1 MPDAHNTKMELS
13 QEQLEVF
20 RVLYPLF
27 KEEVFRRRDNM
38 IRLSVFHNAFLVL
51 LLVTMLAVS
60 PDYSPDSTTR
70 WLAISGI
77 ALFSGFFAYVILQQ
91 ADRHRMAKQQL
102 IELEKGVGLYME
114 GWHYTGNAAYPEHW
128 QTDWAAD
135 RSITIYLSVL
145 ASLTVLVMCAMLIRP

>member
-1 MPDAHNTKMELS
+1 MPDAHNAKIELS
-13 QEQLEVF
+13 REQLEVF

-27 KEEVFRRRDNM
+27 KDEVFRRRDNM

-51 LLVTMLAVS
+51 LLMTMLAVS

-102 IELEKGVGLYME
+102 IELEKGVGLYKE
-114 GWHYTGNAAYPEHW
+114 GWHYTGNAAYPEQW

-135 RSITIYLSVL
+135 RSITIYLAVL

>member
-102 IELEKGVGLYME
+102 IELEKGVGLYKE

-145 ASLTVLVMCAMLIRP
+145 ASLTVLVMCAMVIRP

>member
-1 MPDAHNTKMELS
+1 MPDSRHTKMEIS

-27 KEEVFRRRDNM
+27 KEEVFRRREHM

-60 PDYSPDSTTR
+60 PGHTPDPTTR
-70 WLAISGI
+70 WLAISGM

-102 IELEKGVGLYME
+102 IELEKGIGLYE
-114 GWHYTGNAAYPEHW
+114 DGGHHNGKTAYPEHW
-128 QTDWAAD
+128 QTDWVAD
-135 RSITIYLSVL
+135 RSVTIYLTVL
-145 ASLTVLVMCAMLIRP
+145 TSLTALVMCAMLIHP

>member
-1 MPDAHNTKMELS
+1 MPDSPHAKMEIS
-13 QEQLEVF
+13 PEQLEVF

-27 KEEVFRRRDNM
+27 KEEVFRRREQM

-51 LLVTMLAVS
+51 LLMTMLAVS
-60 PDYSPDSTTR
+60 NNYSPDSATR

-77 ALFSGFFAYVILQQ
+77 ALFSGFLAYVILQQ

-102 IELEKGVGLYME
+102 IELEKGVGLYIE
-114 GWHYTGNAAYPEHW
+114 GCHFTGKAAYPEHW

-135 RSITIYLSVL
+135 RSVTIYLAVL
-145 ASLTVLVMCAMLIRP
+145 ASLTALVVCAMLIHP

>member
-1 MPDAHNTKMELS
+1 MPDSRHARMEIS

-27 KEEVFRRRDNM
+27 KEEVFRRREHM

-60 PDYSPDSTTR
+60 PNHTPDPTTR
-70 WLAISGI
+70 WLAVSGM

-102 IELEKGVGLYME
+102 IELEKGIGLYE
-114 GWHYTGNAAYPEHW
+114 DGWHHNGKTAYPEQW
-128 QTDWAAD
+128 QTDWVAD
-135 RSITIYLSVL
+135 RSVTIYLTVL
-145 ASLTVLVMCAMLIRP
+145 TSLTALVMCAMFIRP

>member
-1 MPDAHNTKMELS
+1 MPDSSHAKIETS
-13 QEQLEVF
+13 QEPLEVF

-27 KEEVFRRRDNM
+27 KEEVFRRREQM

-60 PDYSPDSTTR
+60 PGHPPDPTTR
-70 WLAISGI
+70 WLAISGL

-91 ADRHRMAKQQL
+91 AERHRMAKQQL
-102 IELEKGVGLYME
+102 IELEKGIGLYDSD
-114 GWHYTGNAAYPEHW
+114 GPQPGKPAYPAHW

-135 RSITIYLSVL
+135 RSVTIYLAVL
-145 ASLTVLVMCAMLIRP
+145 TSLTGLVICAMFIRS